1 MFSQNAVY
9 QFCEGQFGAFGAT
22 FSQLSIS
29 RLPFFII
36 LSRDILVMTRPV
48 AGYHMLMIL
57 SAVDGKFNGKED
69 KVIREFM
76 EAVPHGSIDYD
87 EELAVISTIE
97 EVDYAVHFNNAMNQF
112 YMQSTRED
120 RNRFLDLST
129 RLVIAD
135 KEISPKENLFLK
147 ELFYAWEEETEE

>member
-1 MFSQNAVY
+1 
-9 QFCEGQFGAFGAT
+9 
-22 FSQLSIS
+22 
-29 RLPFFII
+29 
-36 LSRDILVMTRPV
+36 MTRPV

-76 EAVPHGSIDYD
+76 EAVPDGSINYD

-120 RNRFLDLST
+120 RNRFLDLAT
-129 RLVIAD
+129 RLVVAD

>member
-1 MFSQNAVY
+1 
-9 QFCEGQFGAFGAT
+9 
-22 FSQLSIS
+22 
-29 RLPFFII
+29 
-36 LSRDILVMTRPV
+36 MTRPV

-76 EAVPHGSIDYD
+76 EDVPDGSINYD

-120 RNRFLDLST
+120 RNRFLDLAT
-129 RLVIAD
+129 RLVVAD

>member
-1 MFSQNAVY
+1 
-9 QFCEGQFGAFGAT
+9 
-22 FSQLSIS
+22 
-29 RLPFFII
+29 
-36 LSRDILVMTRPV
+36 MTRPV

-76 EAVPHGSIDYD
+76 EDVPDGSINYD
-87 EELAVISTIE
+87 EELAVISTID

-120 RNRFLDLST
+120 RNRFLDLAT
-129 RLVIAD
+129 RLVVAD

>member
-1 MFSQNAVY
+1 MY
-9 QFCEGQFGAFGAT
+9 QIE
-22 FSQLSIS
+22 
-29 RLPFFII
+29 
-36 LSRDILVMTRPV
+36 LVMTRPV

-76 EAVPHGSIDYD
+76 EELPHGSINYD
-87 EELAVISTIE
+87 DELTVISTIE

-120 RNRFLDLST
+120 RNRFLDLAT
-129 RLVIAD
+129 RLVVAD
-135 KEISPKENLFLK
+135 KQISPKENLFLK